1 MKLSEI
7 TKETLYDGDIQKI
20 ESESTSV
27 IEIVSSDSELG
38 LLKRSGNKNLKI
50 CLPLCLSIGSLDGMK
65 CLKRTELEKYINLNE
80 NKLFENG
87 FDFKYE
93 YNKLIEYANIA
104 TKIRIWSSHLDCDD
118 YCLLLYLCYL
128 LKDKNISV
136 IYSEELDWK
145 ATTFGSVSEKE
156 LKILEQKEHILKPV
170 EKDNFSNE
178 WEKLIKDNTELR
190 FMVNGKVISKDINYF
205 DNDIVKKMEKL
216 GRVNIHTLVAELMG
230 NPIIPSV
237 KYSDWIYIYLINRLI
252 NNELIE
258 KSVENNI
265 TYVEI
270 TR

>member
-1 MKLSEI
+1 
-7 TKETLYDGDIQKI
+7 
-20 ESESTSV
+20 
-27 IEIVSSDSELG
+27 
-38 LLKRSGNKNLKI
+38 
-50 CLPLCLSIGSLDGMK
+50 MK

-128 LKDKNISV
+128 LNDKNISV

-145 ATTFGSVSEKE
+145 ATTLGSVSEKE

-205 DNDIVKKMEKL
+205 DNDIVKKMEK
-216 GRVNIHTLVAELMG
+216 
-230 NPIIPSV
+230 
-237 KYSDWIYIYLINRLI
+237 
-252 NNELIE
+252 
-258 KSVENNI
+258 
-265 TYVEI
+265 
-270 TR
+270 